1 MMKMNM
7 KMNMMMMME
16 DFSYNVNSDA
26 DGVHQMDLVKM
37 LTRLTSKPRFVRC
50 NVLWFPRT
58 ISRSPWKPKW
68 IFDLKLDLTSWFIN
82 DIRLS
87 VIFKNIYVTLPLEP
101 SVARSWVRL
110 EYFSGWDLY
119 QLWPVMCDICRLWH
133 TLILYQLWHCCHL
146 WHLCLLWQLWHVE
159 TMQTRY
165 ALNIIFQDIVT
176 YRLQVEDRRQVWKVM
191 VCIANSA

>member
-1 MMKMNM
+1 MMKM
-7 KMNMMMMME
+7 KMMMMME
-16 DFSYNVNSDA
+16 DFSYNDNPDA

-101 SVARSWVRL
+101 SVTRSWVRL
-110 EYFSGWDLY
+110 EYFSGWDLSTNCDI
-119 QLWPVMCDICRLWH
+119 WPVMCDICRLWH

-159 TMQTRY
+159 TMQTVRLEY
-165 ALNIIFQDIVT
+165 YFSG
-176 YRLQVEDRRQVWKVM
+176 YRHLQVTGWG
-191 VCIANSA
+191 